1 MKIKYLGT
9 AAAEGWPSLFCNCQY
24 CKMARTAGGKNIRT
38 RSQCIIDD
46 KLLVDFP
53 ADSYMHM
60 INHNFD
66 LPGIHSILITH
77 THQDHLY
84 LEDLGLR
91 FGVFAHAISGELC
104 LYGNDT
110 LLKKFNALY
119 KADPADTHL
128 DGMLRCSQLQEF
140 VPADIEG
147 YVVTPLIANHDKGE
161 KCFIY
166 LIEKGGEAL
175 LYGNDTGWFPQST
188 WDYLKDKKLDLVSLD
203 CTTLKHKEGTNHM
216 GIPDV
221 LEVKEQLNKLNCV
234 NASTTFVIT
243 HFSHN
248 GHLLHDEIER
258 EICSYG
264 FLVAYDGFEATLSLK
279 PE

>member
-1 MKIKYLGT
+1 MEIKYLGT
-9 AAAEGWPSLFCNCQY
+9 AAAEGWPALFCNCQY
-24 CKMARTAGGKNIRT
+24 CKRAQAAGGKNLRT

-60 INHNFD
+60 ISYNIDIPN
-66 LPGIHSILITH
+66 IHSILITH

-91 FGVFAHAISGELC
+91 FEVFAHEINGELC

-119 KADPADTHL
+119 KKDPDDTHL
-128 DGMLRCSQLQEF
+128 DGKLDCRQLQEF

-147 YVVTPLIANHDKGE
+147 YVVTPLIASHDRSE
-161 KCFIY
+161 KCFLY
-166 LIEKGGEAL
+166 MIEKGGKAL
-175 LYGNDTGWFPQST
+175 LYGNDTGWFPQVT
-188 WDYLKDKKLDLVSLD
+188 WDYLENRKLDLVSLD
-203 CTTLKHKEGTNHM
+203 CTTLKYKEGENHM
-216 GIPDV
+216 GIQDV
-221 LEVKEQLNKLNCV
+221 LDVKKRLRDLNCIS
-234 NASTTFVIT
+234 NSTTFVIT

-258 EICSYG
+258 EVFSDGI
-264 FLVAYDGFEATLSLK
+264 LAVYDGFEVTLF
-279 PE
+279 